1 MLGTTHGCCGVNQ
14 MPGRTEP
21 SVVKIIELI
30 GTSPK
35 GWEDAAANAMKEA
48 AKTVRNIRGIDLK
61 RCSATVENNQIV
73 EYVAV
78 VKIAF
83 YVER

>member
-1 MLGTTHGCCGVNQ
+1 M
-14 MPGRTEP
+14 
-21 SVVKIIELI
+21 KIIELI

-61 RCSATVENNQIV
+61 RCSATAENNQIV

-83 YVER
+83 DVER

>member
-1 MLGTTHGCCGVNQ
+1 MK
-14 MPGRTEP
+14 MPGANEP

-30 GTSPK
+30 GISQK

-48 AKTVRNIRGIDLK
+48 ARTVRNIKGIDLK
-61 RCSATVENNQIV
+61 RCSATVEKNTIV
-73 EYVAV
+73 EYIAV

-83 YVER
+83 DVER